1 MERLTKRTQSGVAY
15 MAISDTLPKK
25 DQEIEGSKLILEG
38 IYAIFQKLAAYEDTD
53 MIPADIKNMEK
64 NYIELQ
70 KKFSKAMIEL
80 EEYRDL
86 EEQGRLIK
94 LPCKPEETLYGIILN
109 ELKEYKVFAI
119 NIGIRK
125 HGNSCIV
132 LANNHRNAVVDFELI
147 DFGKTVFL
155 TKQEAEQEL
164 KGAENEDI

>member
-1 MERLTKRTQSGVAY
+1 MERLTKRNENGFGYA
-15 MAISDTLPKK
+15 AIADSLSK
-25 DQEIEGSKLILEG
+25 DKQYIEGSKEILEG
-38 IYAIFQKLAAYEDTD
+38 IYAVFQKLADYEDSGLE
-53 MIPADIKNMEK
+53 PEEIKNLIKEFNK
-64 NYIELQ
+64 HSTLSAYYEQ
-70 KKFSKAMIEL
+70 
-80 EEYRDL
+80 L